1 MTPHLLQI
9 YSKSEEVIQGAVD
22 YHRIGQFKLFQ
33 DDPISL
39 CLKYIMVQTLKQ
51 GLDQESDLPPS
62 DL

>member
-1 MTPHLLQI
+1 M
-9 YSKSEEVIQGAVD
+9 GAVD
-22 YHRIGQFKLFQ
+22 CHRIRQFKFNLIFQ